1 MQGCCSLVND
11 GCSGRHLKG
20 VTIACVCVQIMIK
33 LHNDEQQAAVL
44 AAQGV
49 PGEAVW
55 HLPMPGNLL
64 PAAGMPQGTVLTSEQ
79 VCAGS

>member
-1 MQGCCSLVND
+1 
-11 GCSGRHLKG
+11 
-20 VTIACVCVQIMIK
+20 
-33 LHNDEQQAAVL
+33 VL